1 MRFFCEPDKQDKVQD
16 QRCVGRH
23 DQRVVGLGLFFGQ
36 ITRCPSSAN
45 VEVLLILSRQVDED
59 ALTQERLL
67 SLCHEKESTYRLSA
81 QPSC

>member
-1 MRFFCEPDKQDKVQD
+1 MQD

-23 DQRVVGLGLFFGQ
+23 DQRVVGLGLFFDQ
-36 ITRCPSSAN
+36 ITCYPSSAN

-67 SLCHEKESTYRLSA
+67 SLYHEKESTYRLSA
-81 QPSC
+81 HPSC